1 MIGNERF
8 ISPILSIGGIFM
20 ANEENLIP
28 GNQRT
33 LSERRELASKAG
45 KASGKARAEKRDL
58 RKALEKLLEQ
68 KYPDKNGNMLT
79 GTEVITLKLFEQAA
93 KGNVKAFE
101 TLRATVGQDPV
112 QKVMVAEVEQGVI
125 DEVEELVSG
134 DDQGTGG

>member
-1 MIGNERF
+1 
-8 ISPILSIGGIFM
+8 M
-20 ANEENLIP
+20 AGEENLIP
-28 GNQRT
+28 LNKRTKDEQREI
-33 LSERRELASKAG
+33 SRKAG
-45 KASGKARAEKRDL
+45 QASGKARAEKRDL

-68 KYPDKNGNMLT
+68 KYPDKNGKKLT
-79 GTEVITLKLFEQAA
+79 GTEIITLKLFEQAA

-112 QKVMVAEVEQGVI
+112 QKVMVAEVEQTVI